1 MFKWGITKK
10 TKYANIS
17 FMATMYTHQ
26 SENVWKTYALM
37 SVFFV
42 LVAGIG
48 YFFSEYYGSPQIF
61 YFALILSLVM
71 NFFSYW
77 YSDKIVLSIA
87 KAREAKREEFYDFY
101 TLTENLAIASG
112 LPMPRIYVIDDPAPN
127 AFATGRDKNHAVVAV
142 TTGLLERL
150 DRSELEGVVAH
161 ELAHIGNRDI
171 LLMSAVVVL
180 VGLISIMAD
189 FFLRSSLG
197 GSRRDGKVGGVIMIV
212 GIVLIILS
220 PIIATFIK
228 LAISRRREYLAD
240 ASAALLTR
248 YPEGLAGALE
258 KISSYQAPLRNA
270 HNATAHMFIASPF
283 GATKKISNLWS
294 THPPTEERIKRLR
307 GMM

>member
-1 MFKWGITKK
+1 
-10 TKYANIS
+10 
-17 FMATMYTHQ
+17 MATMYTHQ

-42 LVAGIG
+42 LVGALG
-48 YFFSEYYGSPQIF
+48 YFFSMYYGNANIF
-61 YFALILSLVM
+61 YFAIILSLVM
-71 NFFSYW
+71 NFVSYW
-77 YSDKIVLSIA
+77 HSDKIVLSIA
-87 KAREAKREEFYDFY
+87 KAREAKREEYFDFY
-101 TLTENLAIASG
+101 TLTENLSIASG
-112 LPMPRIYVIDDPAPN
+112 LPMPKIYVIDDPAPN

-150 DRSELEGVVAH
+150 DRAELEGVVAH

-171 LLMSAVVVL
+171 LLMSVVVVL
-180 VGLISIMAD
+180 VGLVAIMAD

-197 GSRRDGKVGGVIMIV
+197 GGRRDGKAGGIIMIV
-212 GIVLIILS
+212 GIVLVILS

-258 KISSYQAPLRNA
+258 KISSYQSPLRNA

-283 GATKKISNLWS
+283 GATKKMSNLWS

-307 GMM
+307 GMA

>member
-1 MFKWGITKK
+1 
-10 TKYANIS
+10 
-17 FMATMYTHQ
+17 MATMYTHQ
-26 SENVWKTYALM
+26 SENVWRTYALM

-42 LVAGIG
+42 LIGALG
-48 YFFSEYYGSPQIF
+48 YFFSMYYGNANIF
-61 YFALILSLVM
+61 YFAIILSLAM
-71 NFFSYW
+71 NFVSYW

-87 KAREAKREEFYDFY
+87 KAREAKREEFFDFY

-127 AFATGRDKNHAVVAV
+127 AFATGRNEEHAVVAV
-142 TTGLLERL
+142 TTGLLQRL
-150 DRSELEGVVAH
+150 DKSELEGVIAH

-171 LLMSAVVVL
+171 LLMSVVVVL
-180 VGLISIMAD
+180 VGLVAIMAD
-189 FFLRSSLG
+189 FFTRSMIFG
-197 GSRRDGKVGGVIMIV
+197 GRGDRNNKGGILMIV

-220 PIIATFIK
+220 PIIATVIK

-248 YPEGLAGALE
+248 YPEGLASALE
-258 KISSYQAPLRNA
+258 KISSYNAPLRNA

-283 GATKKISNLWS
+283 GATKKMSNLWS